1 MRIRLKTAQD
11 WKCKESYPAMLH
23 FKTKF
28 ELIKFV
34 SLSVAGY
41 EEVQWKEKK
50 FTRNS
55 VSAYE
60 KLQWKENIFMMD
72 SVSEIG
78 SEI

>member
-1 MRIRLKTAQD
+1 M
-11 WKCKESYPAMLH
+11 
-23 FKTKF
+23 
-28 ELIKFV
+28 

-50 FTRNS
+50 FTKNS
-55 VSAYE
+55 VSGYE
-60 KLQWKENIFMMD
+60 KLQWKEKIFMMD